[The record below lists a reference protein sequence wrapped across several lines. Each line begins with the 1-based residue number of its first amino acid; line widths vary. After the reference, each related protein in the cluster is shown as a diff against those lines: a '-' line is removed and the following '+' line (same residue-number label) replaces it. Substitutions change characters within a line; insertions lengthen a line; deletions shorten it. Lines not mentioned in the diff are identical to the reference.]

1 MKTTKK
7 FKSKAFILAFLIA
20 GMTFVQSCS
29 NSDDDPAVVINK
41 TSLEAAIA
49 TATATWTAAVEGSA
63 KDQYVIGSKA
73 QLQTSLDLAKAVSA
87 NASSTQV
94 QVDNAVIALNQALAT
109 FATKKIV
116 PIDAANLL
124 GQWTFDEGTGSTA
137 KDYSGNNY
145 NGTFGSAVA
154 GLGGPAAGVT
164 GTALPTWTTDR
175 YGNANK
181 ALAFDKGA
189 KITIPYTSALNPQ
202 KMSISV
208 WINVAEKKDG
218 NRFMGLHSWNGF
230 KFEIQGGNLP
240 FFTGNT
246 ADGTYDRD
254 NAGTAVDLNKWY
266 NLAVT
271 FGDGKT
277 TFYIN
282 GVSVKAWDNTPGTL
296 KAVIGH
302 DLVFGVDSSKY
313 AATPANYDADK
324 IIPAEWG
331 GFFHGSLDD
340 IRIYKSVLTDSQV
353 KSIYD
358 AEKAP

>member
-1 MKTTKK
+1 MKTTKF
-7 FKSKAFILAFLIA
+7 FKSKTFMLAFLIT
-20 GMTFVQSCS
+20 GLTFLQSCS
-29 NSDDDPAVVINK
+29 GSDDAVVISK
-41 TSLEAAIA
+41 VQLEAAIA
-49 TATATWTAAVEGSA
+49 TATTSLTTAVEGSA
-63 KDQYVIGSKA
+63 KDQYVIGSKV
-73 QLQTSLDLAKAVSA
+73 QLQTALDLAKAVLANSA
-87 NASSTQV
+87 STQI
-94 QVDNAVIALNQALAT
+94 QVDNAVIALNQALAV

-154 GLGGPAAGVT
+154 GLGGSAAGVL

-181 ALAFDKGA
+181 ALAFNKGA
-189 KITIPYTSALNPQ
+189 KVTIPYNSALNPQ
-202 KMSISV
+202 KMSVSV
-208 WINVAEKKDG
+208 WVKVAEKKDG

-246 ADGTYDRD
+246 ATATYDRD
-254 NAGTAVDLNKWY
+254 DAGTAVDLNKWY

-296 KAVIGH
+296 KLVTGH

-313 AATPANYDADK
+313 AATTTNYDADK

-331 GFFHGSLDD
+331 GFFNGSLDE

>member
-1 MKTTKK
+1 MKTSKNL
-7 FKSKAFILAFLIA
+7 KSKAFILAFLLS
-20 GMTFVQSCS
+20 GLTFIQSCS
-29 NSDDDPAVVINK
+29 KSDDDPAVVLN
-41 TSLEAAIA
+41 TSSLQAAIA
-49 TATATWTAAVEGSA
+49 ASTATLTTAIEGSA
-63 KDQYVIGSKA
+63 KDQYVVGSKA
-73 QLQTSLDLAKAVSA
+73 AFQTSLDLAKAVLA
-87 NASSTQV
+87 NPASTQV
-94 QVDNAVIALNQALAT
+94 QIDNAIIALNQAAT
-109 FATKKIV
+109 VFVGKKIV
-116 PIDAANLL
+116 PIDQTNLV
-124 GQWTFDEGTGSTA
+124 GQWTFDEGTGSTT

-145 NGTFGSAVA
+145 NGTFGSAIA
-154 GLGGPAAGVT
+154 GLGGPAAGVVGT
-164 GTALPTWTTDR
+164 GLPTWTTDR

-202 KMSISV
+202 KMSVSV
-208 WINVAEKKDG
+208 WINLAEKKDG

-246 ADGTYDRD
+246 ATATYDRD
-254 NAGTAVDLNKWY
+254 DAGTALDLSKWY
-266 NLAVT
+266 NLTVT

-282 GVSVKAWDNTPGTL
+282 GVSVKAWDNTPGSIV
-296 KAVIGH
+296 AVTGH

-313 AATPANYDADK
+313 AATTTNYDTDK

-331 GFFHGSLDD
+331 GFFHGSLDE

>member
-1 MKTTKK
+1 M
-7 FKSKAFILAFLIA
+7 LAFLIT
-20 GMTFVQSCS
+20 GLTFLQSCS
-29 NSDDDPAVVINK
+29 GSDDDAVVINK
-41 TSLEAAIA
+41 VQLEAAIA
-49 TATATWTAAVEGSA
+49 TATNSLTTAVEGSA
-63 KDQYVIGSKA
+63 KDQYVIGSKV
-73 QLQTSLDLAKAVSA
+73 QLQTALDLAKAVLANSA
-87 NASSTQV
+87 STQI
-94 QVDNAVIALNQALAT
+94 QVDNAVIALNQALAL

-154 GLGGPAAGVT
+154 GLGGPTAGVL
-164 GTALPTWTTDR
+164 GTALPTWTSDR

-181 ALAFDKGA
+181 ALAFNKGA
-189 KITIPYTSALNPQ
+189 KVTIPYNSALNPQ
-202 KMSISV
+202 KISISV
-208 WINVAEKKDG
+208 WVKVAEKKDG

-246 ADGTYDRD
+246 TTATYDRD
-254 NAGTAVDLNKWY
+254 DAGTAVDLNKWY

-296 KAVIGH
+296 KLVTGH

-313 AATPANYDADK
+313 AATTTNYDTDK

-331 GFFHGSLDD
+331 GFFNGSLDE

>member
-1 MKTTKK
+1 MKTTKF
-7 FKSKAFILAFLIA
+7 FKSKTFMLAFLIT
-20 GMTFVQSCS
+20 GLTFLQSCS
-29 NSDDDPAVVINK
+29 GSDDDAVVINK
-41 TSLEAAIA
+41 VQLEAAIA
-49 TATATWTAAVEGSA
+49 TATNSLTTAVEGSA
-63 KDQYVIGSKA
+63 KDQYVIGSKV
-73 QLQTSLDLAKAVSA
+73 QLQTALDLAKAVLANSA
-87 NASSTQV
+87 STQI
-94 QVDNAVIALNQALAT
+94 QVDNAVIALNQALAL

-154 GLGGPAAGVT
+154 GLGGPTAGVL
-164 GTALPTWTTDR
+164 GTALPTWTSDR

-181 ALAFDKGA
+181 ALAFNKGA
-189 KITIPYTSALNPQ
+189 KVTIPYNSALNPQ
-202 KMSISV
+202 KISISV
-208 WINVAEKKDG
+208 WVKVAEKKDG

-246 ADGTYDRD
+246 TTATYDRD
-254 NAGTAVDLNKWY
+254 DAGTAVDLNKWY

-296 KAVIGH
+296 KLVTGH

-313 AATPANYDADK
+313 AATTTNYDTDK

-331 GFFHGSLDD
+331 GFFNGSLDE